1 MTVYSGPVF
10 DMAVNQFGV
19 IANHLE
25 IPMDERDRILMP
37 KRAITVSCPIHRDD
51 GTVAVFEGYRVQHH
65 LTLGPT
71 KGGTRFAPSVDIGE
85 VAALAIWMSWKCA
98 LVGLPYGGAKGGV
111 NVDLSTISKREL
123 EALSRRYM
131 QEMIPFVGPHTDV
144 MAPDMGTNEQVMAW
158 FMDTY
163 SMYQGRTVTEIVT
176 GKPVSSG
183 GTLGRREATGR
194 GVAYLA
200 RRVLKELSINPGTAT
215 AVIQGFGNVGS
226 YAALEL
232 HQYGLKII
240 AVSDHTGALHDP
252 AGLDI
257 PALMRHAGTHGSIA
271 GFSNQLAFDPEQI
284 LTLPCDVLVPAAME
298 RVIDAK
304 VAENLKCRVLAE
316 GANGPTT
323 PEADLVLEKR
333 QGEVFLIPDILC
345 NSGGVVV
352 SYFEWVQDLQQ
363 LFWEEEEVTRRE
375 YAILDRA
382 FDTMVHACQGGQ
394 DPASDRGDGDR
405 RGEGPRRQEHA
416 RPVPVIT
423 GLDHVVV
430 LTGDINAASRG
441 LPDLVC
447 PRAGLA
453 EQRRWRRPRPV
464 HARQH
469 DAGIDG
475 AERRGRQ
482 CGSNSRGACRAGRG
496 ARKHLLPNQ
505 RHRQNAS
512 QARPADAEAGADC
525 RRRKPRRDLRRDA
538 VMEAH
543 PRGNG
548 GHARRP
554 PVLPRARQGA
564 PAVGANDGRIDHG
577 DGPCRGLDVG
587 PRAGRSPLWRAA
599 RPRHGARSLAP
610 RLGPADVLPLRRPH
624 RRGHAPAGQGDG
636 YVAGPAARPV
646 LARLRHRRHP
656 CAAGSGRRRRLGSP
670 HRPQAG
676 DAGHDGAQRH
686 MRRSDAAGAAVGG
699 EAVTASP

>member
-1 MTVYSGPVF
+1 M
-10 DMAVNQFGV
+10 
-19 IANHLE
+19 
-25 IPMDERDRILMP
+25 R
-37 KRAITVSCPIHRDD
+37 
-51 GTVAVFEGYRVQHH
+51 
-65 LTLGPT
+65 
-71 KGGTRFAPSVDIGE
+71 
-85 VAALAIWMSWKCA
+85 

-257 PALMRHAGTHGSIA
+257 PALMRHAVRMAASPALQPDDFRSRTNPDA
-271 GFSNQLAFDPEQI
+271 A
-284 LTLPCDVLVPAAME
+284 CDVLVPAAME
-298 RVIDAK
+298 PVIDASI
-304 VAENLKCRVLAE
+304 AENLKCRVLAE

-382 FDTMVHACQGGQ
+382 FDHMVTRA
-394 DPASDRGDGDR
+394 
-405 RGEGPRRQEHA
+405 
-416 RPVPVIT
+416 
-423 GLDHVVV
+423 
-430 LTGDINAASRG
+430 NADKIPHRTAAMAIGVEKVRAAKNTRG
-441 LPDLVC
+441 LFP
-447 PRAGLA
+447 
-453 EQRRWRRPRPV
+453 
-464 HARQH
+464 
-469 DAGIDG
+469 
-475 AERRGRQ
+475 
-482 CGSNSRGACRAGRG
+482 
-496 ARKHLLPNQ
+496 
-505 RHRQNAS
+505 
-512 QARPADAEAGADC
+512 
-525 RRRKPRRDLRRDA
+525 
-538 VMEAH
+538 
-543 PRGNG
+543 
-548 GHARRP
+548 
-554 PVLPRARQGA
+554 
-564 PAVGANDGRIDHG
+564 
-577 DGPCRGLDVG
+577 
-587 PRAGRSPLWRAA
+587 
-599 RPRHGARSLAP
+599 
-610 RLGPADVLPLRRPH
+610 
-624 RRGHAPAGQGDG
+624 
-636 YVAGPAARPV
+636 
-646 LARLRHRRHP
+646 
-656 CAAGSGRRRRLGSP
+656 
-670 HRPQAG
+670 
-676 DAGHDGAQRH
+676 
-686 MRRSDAAGAAVGG
+686 
-699 EAVTASP
+699 